1 MRASSSSPAPFWT
14 SCAKIGPSRR
24 IVDNRRPR
32 LIYIRL
38 HTTYIPRAKRA
49 VSGNENKGRA
59 MTERSSRLLRDQRV
73 GEGES
78 PATEPVKGVPERD
91 GEMRGSALP
100 AK

>member
-1 MRASSSSPAPFWT
+1 
-14 SCAKIGPSRR
+14 
-24 IVDNRRPR
+24 
-32 LIYIRL
+32 
-38 HTTYIPRAKRA
+38 
-49 VSGNENKGRA
+49 